1 MNLNRGQMRIRCAFK
16 WIVLI
21 VITQTL
27 LSCMLEDDVD
37 IEFPDVESQIM
48 LECYLCPGKNY
59 ELTFM
64 ETNKLSE
71 DLILQLKW
79 NADITINSSD
89 DIIPLF
95 NILNIEKETRY
106 VFNYGTPSIVPNKDN
121 GAYYLDVVTE
131 SGIKI
136 TAQTNIVSPVKI
148 SKIQL
153 EDKNISVLFIADTDP
168 TQRYY
173 SLLVEGYEDGEYTK
187 VRDYIDASKTSENE
201 ITYSVK
207 AGFYKWESIKV
218 KLFHITMDNYHF
230 QMSVNNAIAANMDP
244 FSVPEEIKSNVN
256 GAKGVFTYFT
266 VDSLRVR

>member
-1 MNLNRGQMRIRCAFK
+1 MNLNRGQMHTRCAFK
-16 WIVLI
+16 WTVLI
-21 VITQTL
+21 VITQIL
-27 LSCMLEDDVD
+27 FSCMLEDDVD

-59 ELTFM
+59 ELSFM

-95 NILNIEKETRY
+95 NILNIEKETGY
-106 VFNYGTPSIVPNKDN
+106 VFNYGTPSIVPNNEN

-136 TAQTNIVSPVKI
+136 TAQTDIVSPVKI
-148 SKIQL
+148 SKTQL
-153 EDKNISVLFIADTDP
+153 EEKNLSVLFTADIDS

-187 VRDYIDASKTSENE
+187 VRDYMNASNTNENE

-218 KLFHITMDNYHF
+218 KLFHITMDNYLF
-230 QMSVNNAIAANMDP
+230 QMSVKNALLANLDP
-244 FSVPEEIKSNVN
+244 FSVPEEIKSNVS
-256 GAKGVFTYFT
+256 GVKGIFTYFT
-266 VDSLRVR
+266 VDSLQIK